1 MGKHFELMIADGR
14 FSFSRKTNGN
24 AEEAGLD
31 GIYVIS
37 TSETRENLF
46 AEDTVRN
53 YKNLAYVEQAFRT
66 LKSIDLLI
74 SPIHHSISQRVRAHI
89 LLCMLVYYVEW
100 HMRKALAPLLFD
112 DDTLSE
118 ERKRR
123 DLVAPAKPRSS
134 TKKKKCLHKTD
145 ERWSIHSFK
154 TLLNEMGT
162 LCRNQCRFKSGG
174 PPFLK
179 NTHPT
184 PHFNPVSS
192 S

>member
-1 MGKHFELMIADGR
+1 MIADGR

-74 SPIHHSISQRVRAHI
+74 SPIHTASVNAFAPISSCVCSFTTSNGTCERRWR
-89 LLCMLVYYVEW
+89 LCCSTMI
-100 HMRKALAPLLFD
+100 HCPKNAK
-112 DDTLSE
+112 E
-118 ERKRR
+118 ETWSLRPNRDPPRKRKN
-123 DLVAPAKPRSS
+123 AS
-134 TKKKKCLHKTD
+134 TKPMRD
-145 ERWSIHSFK
+145 
-154 TLLNEMGT
+154 
-162 LCRNQCRFKSGG
+162 G
-174 PPFLK
+174 PSTASRLY
-179 NTHPT
+179 
-184 PHFNPVSS
+184 
-192 S
+192 

>member
-37 TSETRENLF
+37 TSETSENLF

-53 YKNLAYVEQAFRT
+53 YKNPAYVEQAFRT
-66 LKSIDLLI
+66 IKSIDLLI

-100 HMRKALAPLLFD
+100 HMCH
-112 DDTLSE
+112 
-118 ERKRR
+118 
-123 DLVAPAKPRSS
+123 S
-134 TKKKKCLHKTD
+134 T
-145 ERWSIHSFK
+145 
-154 TLLNEMGT
+154 
-162 LCRNQCRFKSGG
+162 
-174 PPFLK
+174 
-179 NTHPT
+179 
-184 PHFNPVSS
+184 
-192 S
+192 